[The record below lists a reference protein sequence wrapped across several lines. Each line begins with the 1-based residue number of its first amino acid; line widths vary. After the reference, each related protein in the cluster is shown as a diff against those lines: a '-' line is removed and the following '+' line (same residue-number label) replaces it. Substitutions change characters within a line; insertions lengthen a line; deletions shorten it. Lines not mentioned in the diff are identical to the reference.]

1 MLLRTVAGLLI
12 VALAVQAATPVAA
25 RPISRAEYEACQ
37 ARDEQAFRTAIETL
51 TQNALTAGLAKIDY
65 PAVVAQEWRRVGLD
79 QLIDKQVDTAIGEVR
94 EESSWGTL
102 LQSLASREKAQQLAT
117 TAAERVYRSDAIKTA
132 LEDLATGVG
141 KEVGRTLEL
150 STLDAAEPA
159 LECLQAFLGPRYGST
174 VAKVVAVDAGKEF
187 QIDPAKGGA
196 NVSAGAVL
204 VEGREAIAGAAVL
217 LVRRQISGMA
227 ARIGQRLVGS
237 VLSRLV
243 SVVAGGVG
251 IALIAKDIWDFRH
264 GVLPI
269 IADEMKSQA
278 TKDKVEEELARSIAA
293 QISEHSREISMAAA
307 DRIVEIWREFR
318 RGHAKVL
325 DLAEQNEEFRRF
337 LDTLQPADLP
347 RLDEVVALVLA
358 SEGEA
363 GLMRRLKNGTLQQA
377 VTKLPAPSMEIARDT
392 RSLEMGLAWTALAG
406 PTLAKVVEL
415 GLHKRATA
423 QDFSKASLERLLS
436 LGDALAIVRLAGIER
451 GARDR
456 LLELDNAEL
465 RGLARGLAEPELETL
480 SRYLTGLEPA
490 AGQRVL
496 RAVAQSPGRMRV
508 LASARVRDAVLSSPD
523 QLAAVAMMLR
533 ADSGFDPFTIK
544 DDLVLAYE
552 GRINPIL
559 LWDKHPVAVSIGA
572 IALLLLLFV
581 LRRLLFGPR
590 RTRMAYR

>member
-1 MLLRTVAGLLI
+1 MFLRTVAVLLI
-12 VALAVQAATPVAA
+12 AALAMQPAAPATA

-37 ARDEQAFRTAIETL
+37 ARDEQAFRTAIEAL
-51 TQNALTAGLAKIDY
+51 TQSALTTGLAKVDY

-196 NVSAGAVL
+196 SVSTGAVL

-251 IALIAKDIWDFRH
+251 LALIAKDIWDFRH

-293 QISEHSREISMAAA
+293 QISEHSRDISIAAA

-325 DLAEQNEEFRRF
+325 DLAEQNEDFRRF

-358 SEGEA
+358 GEGEA
-363 GLMRRLKNGTLQQA
+363 GLLRRLKNGTLQQA
-377 VTKLPAPSMEIARDT
+377 VTRLPAPSMEVARDT
-392 RSLEMGLAWTALAG
+392 RSLETAFAWTALAG
-406 PTLAKVVEL
+406 PALTKVVEL
-415 GLHKRATA
+415 GLHKRAAA
-423 QDFSKASLERLLS
+423 QDFSKTSLERLLS
-436 LGDALAIVRLAGIER
+436 LGDPLAIVRLAGVER

-456 LLELDNAEL
+456 LLEIDNAEL
-465 RGLARGLAEPELETL
+465 RGVARGLAEPELETL

-496 RAVAQSPGRMRV
+496 RAVAQSPARMQV
-508 LASARVRDAVLSSPD
+508 LASARVRDAVLSSSD

-533 ADSGFDPFTIK
+533 ADSGFDPFALK
-544 DDLVLAYE
+544 DDLTLAYE
-552 GRINPIL
+552 GRVNPIL
-559 LWDKHPVAVSIGA
+559 LWDKHPIAVSVSA
-572 IALLLLLFV
+572 IAVLFLLLV
-581 LRRLLFGPR
+581 LRRLLFGAR

>member
-1 MLLRTVAGLLI
+1 MFLRTVAVLLI
-12 VALAVQAATPVAA
+12 AALAMQPAALATA

-37 ARDEQAFRTAIETL
+37 ARDEQAFRTAIEAL
-51 TQNALTAGLAKIDY
+51 TQSALTTGLAKVDY

-196 NVSAGAVL
+196 SVSTGAVL

-217 LVRRQISGMA
+217 LIRRQISGMA

-251 IALIAKDIWDFRH
+251 LALIAKDIWDFRH

-278 TKDKVEEELARSIAA
+278 TKDKVEEDRDLARVPPR
-293 QISEHSREISMAAA
+293 SRQGAGSCRAERGLPAVSGHAAA
-307 DRIVEIWREFR
+307 HRPAAAR
-318 RGHAKVL
+318 RGGGARSRRRGRGGPPAAPEERHPPAGGDKTTRTQL
-325 DLAEQNEEFRRF
+325 GGCPRYPLAR
-337 LDTLQPADLP
+337 DSV
-347 RLDEVVALVLA
+347 RLDGACRPGA
-358 SEGEA
+358 DEGRRAWAPQA
-363 GLMRRLKNGTLQQA
+363 GRRSGFLQD
-377 VTKLPAPSMEIARDT
+377 IART
-392 RSLEMGLAWTALAG
+392 PA
-406 PTLAKVVEL
+406 
-415 GLHKRATA
+415 
-423 QDFSKASLERLLS
+423 F
-436 LGDALAIVRLAGIER
+436 
-451 GARDR
+451 AR
-456 LLELDNAEL
+456 
-465 RGLARGLAEPELETL
+465 
-480 SRYLTGLEPA
+480 
-490 AGQRVL
+490 
-496 RAVAQSPGRMRV
+496 
-508 LASARVRDAVLSSPD
+508 
-523 QLAAVAMMLR
+523 
-533 ADSGFDPFTIK
+533 
-544 DDLVLAYE
+544 
-552 GRINPIL
+552 
-559 LWDKHPVAVSIGA
+559 
-572 IALLLLLFV
+572 
-581 LRRLLFGPR
+581 
-590 RTRMAYR
+590 